1 MSTSFV
7 DTQLKNKINAA
18 CDWPAAEQ
26 NIEVD
31 GLRRRRRR
39 WRRKNGMTSHAL
51 IS

>member
-31 GLRRRRRR
+31 GLRRRRR
-39 WRRKNGMTSHAL
+39 KNGMTSHAL